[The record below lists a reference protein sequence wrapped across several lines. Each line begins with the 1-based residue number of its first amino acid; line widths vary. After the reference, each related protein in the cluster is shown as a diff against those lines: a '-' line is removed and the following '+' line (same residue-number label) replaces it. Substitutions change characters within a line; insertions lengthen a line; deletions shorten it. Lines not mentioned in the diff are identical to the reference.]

1 MRIQEV
7 VTLTLKVVLTTSL
20 ILGLNGCAKK
30 AQSGMGGD
38 IGGIGD
44 SMRFYGTE
52 VTAEQKRAWLAQ
64 NTYLFGYDR
73 FDLSDED
80 MMSVYAHAEQLILHP
95 KKHVRVE
102 GHTDERGS
110 REYNIALGERRAKAI
125 SNILMLKGVP
135 ASQISVVSY
144 GKERPAVMGHGES
157 AWAQNRRAVVIYEI
171 N

>member
-1 MRIQEV
+1 MRIKQI
-7 VTLTLKVVLTTSL
+7 TTIISTTVLTAGLVLSL
-20 ILGLNGCAKK
+20 GGCAKK
-30 AQSGMGGD
+30 GQIGSLSDSGV
-38 IGGIGD
+38 GD

-52 VTAEQKRAWLAQ
+52 VSAEQKREWLSK

-80 MMSVYAHAEQLILHP
+80 MMSVYAHAEDLITHP
-95 KKHVRVE
+95 KKRVRVE

-110 REYNIALGERRAKAI
+110 REYNIALGERRAKAVA
-125 SNILMLKGVP
+125 NILMLKGVP
-135 ASQISVVSY
+135 QHQISVVSY

-157 AWAQNRRAVVIYEI
+157 AWAQNRRAVIICEV